1 MKFRAKLTI
10 AMVLLSLTYGIGGSL
25 MIAQSFSA
33 SIDRERDAAVQTYRM
48 VVDVLDLLGDN
59 ASPGTAANT
68 VALSRARNTAAVQN
82 MQRFDGDQPCHELE
96 RCVDC
101 RSKSRG
107 CNALLVLWGQMMDM
121 AKVEVVLI
129 DEPLGL

>member
-10 AMVLLSLTYGIGGSL
+10 AMVLLLSLTYGIGGSL
-25 MIAQSFSA
+25 MIAQSFSS

-68 VALSRARNTAAVQN
+68 VAL
-82 MQRFDGDQPCHELE
+82 
-96 RCVDC
+96 
-101 RSKSRG
+101 
-107 CNALLVLWGQMMDM
+107 VLR
-121 AKVEVVLI
+121 
-129 DEPLGL
+129 EPLMRIYSEEPAVIEAGMMRLILRR

>member
-10 AMVLLSLTYGIGGSL
+10 AMVLLLSLTYGIGGSL
-25 MIAQSFSA
+25 MIAQSFSS

-68 VALSRARNTAAVQN
+68 VALVLHKLGSGGSSTAARI
-82 MQRFDGDQPCHELE
+82 RFGTDDHNGRH
-96 RCVDC
+96 RAA
-101 RSKSRG
+101 R
-107 CNALLVLWGQMMDM
+107 
-121 AKVEVVLI
+121 
-129 DEPLGL
+129 

>member
-1 MKFRAKLTI
+1 MRFRAKLTI
-10 AMVLLSLTYGIGGSL
+10 AMVLLLSLTYGIGGSL

-68 VALSRARNTAAVQN
+68 VALVLHKLGSGGSSTAATPRCSTPRRSRPTAATGSRASCAPATAGTTSCSAP
-82 MQRFDGDQPCHELE
+82 RPTA
-96 RCVDC
+96 RPSSS
-101 RSKSRG
+101 RST
-107 CNALLVLWGQMMDM
+107 
-121 AKVEVVLI
+121 
-129 DEPLGL
+129 